1 MNMKKNETEDC
12 GFLRGSRFLVSFLES
27 SCLGGAELNN
37 RRENER
43 GVE

>member
-27 SCLGGAELNN
+27 SCAELNN